1 MWAIC
6 GLVAPPHVESSQT
19 RDQTHVPCIGRWIPI
34 HCTTRKVWSLIFC
47 NDFLSLK
54 EQLMLRSL
62 SYCAVQIVS
71 YGMDLFSDCWFCCL
85 FFHYS
90 LHEFYFEGQILF
102 WFIVFVCSQDLSC
115 THLTFIF
122 SPSYSD
128 LKSIIESYN
137 VFWDFYTIMTDGFI
151 MDLELGTRNSLTQ
164 FLVTRSLSSL
174 AYSFL

>member
-1 MWAIC
+1 MYGFRRL
-6 GLVAPPHVESSQT
+6 GLLFAWYVFFPFFLLLTYLNLSCVSYTQ
-19 RDQTHVPCIGRWIPI
+19 
-34 HCTTRKVWSLIFC
+34 LIVKS
-47 NDFLSLK
+47 FLSNLINSAIFICMFRPFIYNVIIDMARFT
-54 EQLMLRSL
+54 LAILL
-62 SYCAVQIVS
+62 S
-71 YGMDLFSDCWFCCL
+71 

-102 WFIVFVCSQDLSC
+102 RFIVFVCSQDLSC